1 MSRRSD
7 YDNLDTE
14 PLLSPEQRRIRRQR
28 LWATGIAATI
38 ILLVI
43 GIVVSVQF
51 SPLISSSS
59 SSNNEEIGRAK
70 KPPRLTASF
79 ARAAVVVDGAP
90 CAAIGRSILEDG
102 GTAVDAAVAALFC
115 NGAYNPQSMGLGGG
129 FLMTVYA
136 GGRVYALNAREAAP
150 ALATPNMY
158 GNDSR
163 LALNGPL
170 SVAVPGE
177 VAGYWAARQR
187 FGNRSI
193 AWRRIIQP
201 TIDLCRGG
209 IPVSWTLAAA
219 LRDYEFA
226 AANAT
231 ASPAEAALKGQRR
244 EMII

>member
-7 YDNLDTE
+7 HDNLDTE
-14 PLLSPEQRRIRRQR
+14 PLLSLEQRRIRRQR

-38 ILLVI
+38 IVLIIV
-43 GIVVSVQF
+43 IVVSVQF
-51 SPLISSSS
+51 SPLISSPS
-59 SSNNEEIGRAK
+59 SSNDEEIGRP
-70 KPPRLTASF
+70 KPPPLTASF

-90 CAAIGRSILEDG
+90 CAAIGRSILGEG

-115 NGAYNPQSMGLGGG
+115 NGAVNPQSMGLGGG
-129 FLMTVYA
+129 FLMTIYA

-163 LALNGPL
+163 LALKGPL

-177 VAGYWAARQR
+177 LAGYWAARQR

-193 AWRRIIQP
+193 SWRRIIQP
-201 TIDLCRGG
+201 TIDLCLGG

-226 AANAT
+226 ENAT
-231 ASPAEAALKGQRR
+231 SPAEAALKGQLR
-244 EMII
+244 EMIM